1 MKICILGLGYIGL
14 PTAAMIAAN
23 GYDVVGVDTN
33 RQRVEALQSG
43 GVKFDEPGLAE
54 LVSAAFLSG
63 KLRTACEVEAADV
76 YVICVPTP
84 LREGDGHTVGREAPD
99 LSFVHAAAV
108 EIAKMHQTMLWSF
121 SNLRVRL
128 ERLHLSKQDFGSWG
142 A

>member
-1 MKICILGLGYIGL
+1 MVMTSLVWI
-14 PTAAMIAAN
+14 PAVN
-23 GYDVVGVDTN
+23 GGSSTV
-33 RQRVEALQSG
+33 R

-84 LREGDGHTVGREAPD
+84 LREGRSHCCRKAPD

-108 EIAKMHQTMLWSF
+108 EIAKNAPDDALVILD
-121 SNLRVRL
+121 LRVRL